1 MYTYRVREYMY
12 SNTEYLLQILLVKL
26 LVNFLVALPQN
37 CHRLVKTFMWKTWTF

>member
-1 MYTYRVREYMY
+1 MHTYRDREYMY

-26 LVNFLVALPQN
+26 LVNFLVALQN